1 MPEKFP
7 EVVLS
12 RECSHSMP
20 PHFDVNCTHKASHFS
35 HAYIFPDMTDGQG
48 HFIILQGSMRLF
60 FISCLSSFYTISFS
74 WLLITLK
81 FPLIFFFLSRMKGK
95 KKLSKTNICVYQSS
109 LKNSILY
116 HSNRALPS
124 KIFIFLKIYYLPSAE
139 NGTQSSLKG
148 PNSSPLQDGQTH
160 SGHMKV
166 ETKKELTIC
175 FRV

>member
-81 FPLIFFFLSRMKGK
+81 FPLIFFSFLGWKEKRSYLRLISVFTKVVLK
-95 KKLSKTNICVYQSS
+95 IRYFITVTERYLQRFLSS
-109 LKNSILY
+109 LKSTTYPLPWLWCY
-116 HSNRALPS
+116 SSNPEA
-124 KIFIFLKIYYLPSAE
+124 
-139 NGTQSSLKG
+139 
-148 PNSSPLQDGQTH
+148 DG
-160 SGHMKV
+160 
-166 ETKKELTIC
+166 
-175 FRV
+175 